1 MMGLFYLKGMG
12 QYRNVRNWTETVM
25 FDGQIFA
32 QHSNEVGLGVQSL
45 LIAKVNSS
53 FSTSIQIVNK
63 VS

>member
-32 QHSNEVGLGVQSL
+32 QLTNEVGLGVQSL
-45 LIAKVNSS
+45 LVDTVNSS
-53 FSTSIQIVNK
+53 ISIFI
-63 VS
+63 